1 MNNDIETYKSA
12 LYLFFRKMVGIE
24 AIKIYN
30 GE

>member
-1 MNNDIETYKSA
+1 MRSQIVRENSCI
-12 LYLFFRKMVGIE
+12 LFFRKMVGIE